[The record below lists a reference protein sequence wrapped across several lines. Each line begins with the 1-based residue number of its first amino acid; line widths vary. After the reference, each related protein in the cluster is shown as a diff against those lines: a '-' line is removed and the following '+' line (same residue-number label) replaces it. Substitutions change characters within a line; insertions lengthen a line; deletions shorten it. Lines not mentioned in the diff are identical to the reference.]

1 MQHVDHFF
9 PWTATLTD
17 FSTVFLSEEI
27 SSPLLSTSERWQ
39 LKPSV
44 SRHTI
49 LLYTLGSIYLD
60 FCSMLGFC
68 QLDFSSAVTSSSSSF
83 PGLWLHFSALRLT
96 LRVQSKTK
104 GLNMNWENLS
114 SHIKKILLSHWRQ
127 RGLAAWIVKVNCEYV
142 SVACSAFSRE
152 TQVIL
157 LGVLY
162 AQKFDLYKGERKLL
176 RACLRGLSMYI

>member
-1 MQHVDHFF
+1 MQLVDIFFIGLLRWLISLHFF
-9 PWTATLTD
+9 SPK
-17 FSTVFLSEEI
+17 EM

-39 LKPSV
+39 LQPST

-49 LLYTLGSIYLD
+49 LLYTLRSIYLD
-60 FCSMLGFC
+60 FCSMLGYC

-104 GLNMNWENLS
+104 GLNINWENLS

-127 RGLAAWIVKVNCEYV
+127 RGLNSESQLWVCVCG
-142 SVACSAFSRE
+142 
-152 TQVIL
+152 L
-157 LGVLY
+157 LC
-162 AQKFDLYKGERKLL
+162 FN
-176 RACLRGLSMYI
+176 